1 LGSNNA
7 QPGGPS
13 TSGATRVVRLED
25 RSRGAVVHLVGVSHV
40 LAADAARDVRALLSH
55 HRPDAVVLELCAERA
70 GAAIAAALASSRG
83 TGAGSRREDD
93 ANDAGPAGPR
103 PPGVVPNAVSIR
115 GLPVD
120 RPLPGA
126 SPDDL
131 LAQLR
136 CQPGRLAAPT
146 DIDADVRTLMESGLF
161 EEVLVHVSAG
171 ESKASDDMSGEGED
185 DGNENVAGSNP
196 EEDQKNKSRV
206 LYCAGGACGDG
217 VAEVI
222 VGASVEFRCALDSS
236 LAVTAD
242 VRFAWSEKAAK
253 KLGGDPKDL
262 EADVLRRA
270 ALLLLEYDKGRPGGR
285 DDEDGDEKSA
295 PGGGDADGD
304 GDGDGDADADEET
317 REGAA
322 LRAVLRESARRVC
335 AARGL
340 GAHKASVTV
349 AGSPPESV
357 WATASAPNDA
367 DDSGGR
373 GFARASL
380 ADAGGAVWVS
390 VETTSERETRER
402 LDAWAASAGS
412 GDRSRR
418 GANGERA
425 RVPPGDRRGPPT
437 LLRRI
442 ASVASAVAAEG
453 TAPRAARAYFAAS
466 EIAQEMLAWRVL
478 SATRKAPEGGTP
490 GEEEGTPRVGEEGN
504 PGGEEGTPGGEEG
517 TPRVEDSVVRGA
529 GDEAVAALA
538 LALEAG
544 VQRVVLGDARAST
557 TTAAIA
563 DAIRRRPGWFPG
575 ARLAASTVAAA
586 ARLVAFSSP
595 DELRETISSGLNGG
609 LNGGGGS
616 NGTLADVA
624 VADWLR
630 DAVVDARDDRMFDAI
645 RDAAGYERGP
655 NASDGPPPAAF
666 TRSTETPP
674 GLGEGCACYRYDAEC
689 EDSVAPFSRSTGGSG
704 RVGTTVVAVVGG
716 AHVDGIVRRWNAS
729 TNEPGE

>member
-1 LGSNNA
+1 MGSNNA

-55 HRPDAVVLELCAERA
+55 HRPDAVVLELCSERA

-83 TGAGSRREDD
+83 TGAGSRGEDD
-93 ANDAGPAGPR
+93 AIDDAGPAGPR
-103 PPGVVPNAVSIR
+103 PPGVVPRAVSIR
-115 GLPVD
+115 GLPAD

-126 SPDDL
+126 SPGDL

-136 CQPGRLAAPT
+136 CRPGRLAAPA

-171 ESKASDDMSGEGED
+171 EESKGADDIYTDDKSRDDEGN
-185 DGNENVAGSNP
+185 GNGNVEGSNP
-196 EEDQKNKSRV
+196 DGDEPESTV

-242 VRFAWSEKAAK
+242 VRFSWSEKAQK

-270 ALLLLEYDKGRPGGR
+270 ALLLLEYDKGRPGGG

-295 PGGGDADGD
+295 PGDGD
-304 GDGDGDADADEET
+304 GDGDGDADEET

-349 AGSPPESV
+349 AGAPPESV
-357 WATASAPNDA
+357 WATASTDDA
-367 DDSGGR
+367 DDSGGV
-373 GFARASL
+373 GFARSSL

-402 LDAWAASAGS
+402 LDASTASAGS

-418 GANGERA
+418 GANGGRGA
-425 RVPPGDRRGPPT
+425 PGGGRGPPG
-437 LLRRI
+437 LLARI
-442 ASVASAVAAEG
+442 ASVASAAATEG

-478 SATRKAPEGGTP
+478 SATRHRGGAEGA
-490 GEEEGTPRVGEEGN
+490 EDAEGA
-504 PGGEEGTPGGEEG
+504 GEEGTPEGG
-517 TPRVEDSVVRGA
+517 TRVEDAVVRGA

-544 VQRVVLGDARAST
+544 VERVVLGDARASA

-595 DELRETISSGLNGG
+595 DQLRETISSGLNGG
-609 LNGGGGS
+609 LNGGGS

-630 DAVVDARDDRMFDAI
+630 DAVVDARDDRMFDVI
-645 RDAAGYERGP
+645 RDAAGYERRW

-674 GLGEGCACYRYDAEC
+674 GLGEGCACYSYEAEC
-689 EDSVAPFSRSTGGSG
+689 EDSVRAAGRSTGGSTG
-704 RVGTTVVAVVGG
+704 GLGKTVVAVVGA

-729 TNEPGE
+729 TNEPGDDVSAPRGRS

>member
-1 LGSNNA
+1 MGSNNA

-83 TGAGSRREDD
+83 TGAGSRGEDD

-136 CQPGRLAAPT
+136 CRPGRLAAPT

-171 ESKASDDMSGEGED
+171 ESKGADDESGDDED
-185 DGNENVAGSNP
+185 DGNENVAGSNEP
-196 EEDQKNKSRV
+196 ERV

-242 VRFAWSEKAAK
+242 VRFSWSEKAAK
-253 KLGGDPKDL
+253 KLGGNPKDL

-270 ALLLLEYDKGRPGGR
+270 ALLLLEYDKGRPGGG

-295 PGGGDADGD
+295 PGDGDADADADGD
-304 GDGDGDADADEET
+304 GDGDADEET

-349 AGSPPESV
+349 SGSPPESV
-357 WATASAPNDA
+357 WATASTDDA

-373 GFARASL
+373 GFARSSL

-402 LDAWAASAGS
+402 LDSEA
-412 GDRSRR
+412 RSLLPR
-418 GANGERA
+418 GASGGRDA
-425 RVPPGDRRGPPT
+425 PGRRGPSFNSRSTPFNPVR
-437 LLRRI
+437 LLGRI
-442 ASVASAVAAEG
+442 AGVASAVATEG

-478 SATRKAPEGGTP
+478 SATRHRGGAEGA
-490 GEEEGTPRVGEEGN
+490 EGAEGA
-504 PGGEEGTPGGEEG
+504 GEEGTPEGG
-517 TPRVEDSVVRGA
+517 TRVEDAVVRGA

-544 VQRVVLGDARAST
+544 VERVVLGDARASA

-595 DELRETISSGLNGG
+595 DQLRETISSGLNGG
-609 LNGGGGS
+609 LNGGGS

-630 DAVVDARDDRMFDAI
+630 DAVVDARDDRMFDVI
-645 RDAAGYERGP
+645 RDAAGYERRW

-674 GLGEGCACYRYDAEC
+674 GLGEGCACYSYEAEC
-689 EDSVAPFSRSTGGSG
+689 EDSVRAGRSTGGSTG
-704 RVGTTVVAVVGG
+704 GLGKTVVAVVGA

-729 TNEPGE
+729 TNEPGDDVSAPRGRS

>member
-1 LGSNNA
+1 
-7 QPGGPS
+7 
-13 TSGATRVVRLED
+13 
-25 RSRGAVVHLVGVSHV
+25 
-40 LAADAARDVRALLSH
+40 
-55 HRPDAVVLELCAERA
+55 
-70 GAAIAAALASSRG
+70 
-83 TGAGSRREDD
+83 
-93 ANDAGPAGPR
+93 
-103 PPGVVPNAVSIR
+103 
-115 GLPVD
+115 
-120 RPLPGA
+120 
-126 SPDDL
+126 
-131 LAQLR
+131 
-136 CQPGRLAAPT
+136 
-146 DIDADVRTLMESGLF
+146 M
-161 EEVLVHVSAG
+161 
-171 ESKASDDMSGEGED
+171 
-185 DGNENVAGSNP
+185 
-196 EEDQKNKSRV
+196 
-206 LYCAGGACGDG
+206 YCAGGACGDG

-295 PGGGDADGD
+295 PGDGDADGD

-357 WATASAPNDA
+357 WATASADDA

-402 LDAWAASAGS
+402 LDASSASAGS

-490 GEEEGTPRVGEEGN
+490 GEEEGTPREKKA
-504 PGGEEGTPGGEEG
+504 PGGGRRHPRGEGGIAPPG
-517 TPRVEDSVVRGA
+517 RG
-529 GDEAVAALA
+529 
-538 LALEAG
+538 
-544 VQRVVLGDARAST
+544 LGRS
-557 TTAAIA
+557 
-563 DAIRRRPGWFPG
+563 RRRRRGG
-575 ARLAASTVAAA
+575 RRARPCPRGGRRTRGPRRRT
-586 ARLVAFSSP
+586 RL
-595 DELRETISSGLNGG
+595 
-609 LNGGGGS
+609 
-616 NGTLADVA
+616 
-624 VADWLR
+624 
-630 DAVVDARDDRMFDAI
+630 RDDRGH
-645 RDAAGYERGP
+645 RRRH
-655 NASDGPPPAAF
+655 PP
-666 TRSTETPP
+666 
-674 GLGEGCACYRYDAEC
+674 
-689 EDSVAPFSRSTGGSG
+689 STGLVPRRAARGVHRRRRREARRVFLSG
-704 RVGTTVVAVVGG
+704 
-716 AHVDGIVRRWNAS
+716 
-729 TNEPGE
+729 

>member
-1 LGSNNA
+1 MGSNNA

-83 TGAGSRREDD
+83 TGAGSRGEDD
-93 ANDAGPAGPR
+93 ANDAGPPGPR

-136 CQPGRLAAPT
+136 CRPGRLAAPT

-171 ESKASDDMSGEGED
+171 ESKGADDESGDDED
-185 DGNENVAGSNP
+185 NGNENVAGSNRDEDEP
-196 EEDQKNKSRV
+196 ERV
-206 LYCAGGACGDG
+206 LYCAGGGACGDG
-217 VAEVI
+217 VAEII

-253 KLGGDPKDL
+253 KLGGNPKDL

-270 ALLLLEYDKGRPGGR
+270 ALLLLEYDKGRT
-285 DDEDGDEKSA
+285 
-295 PGGGDADGD
+295 GGGDDEVGDEQSAPRQVGDEQSAPRDGD
-304 GDGDGDADADEET
+304 GDADADADEET

-349 AGSPPESV
+349 SGSPPESV
-357 WATASAPNDA
+357 WATASTDDA

-402 LDAWAASAGS
+402 LDSEA
-412 GDRSRR
+412 RSLLPR
-418 GANGERA
+418 GANGGRDA
-425 RVPPGDRRGPPT
+425 PGRRGPSFNSRSTPFNPVR
-437 LLRRI
+437 LLGRI
-442 ASVASAVAAEG
+442 AGVASAVATEG

-478 SATRKAPEGGTP
+478 SATRKDVGDDGTREGTQEGGGTP
-490 GEEEGTPRVGEEGN
+490 EV
-504 PGGEEGTPGGEEG
+504 
-517 TPRVEDSVVRGA
+517 VVRGA

-538 LALEAG
+538 LSLEAG
-544 VQRVVLGDARAST
+544 VERVVLGDARASA

-586 ARLVAFSSP
+586 ARLAAFSSP
-595 DELRETISSGLNGG
+595 EKLRETISSGLNGG
-609 LNGGGGS
+609 TDGGS

-630 DAVVDARDDRMFDAI
+630 HAVVDARDDRMFDAI
-645 RDAAGYERGP
+645 RDAAGYERQTR
-655 NASDGPPPAAF
+655 ASDGPPPAAF

-674 GLGEGCACYRYDAEC
+674 GLGEGCACYRYEAEC
-689 EDSVAPFSRSTGGSG
+689 EDSVRAGRSTGESTGSA
-704 RVGTTVVAVVGG
+704 RTTVVAVVGA
-716 AHVDGIVRRWNAS
+716 AHVNGIVRRWNAS
-729 TNEPGE
+729 TSEPEPGDETSAPRGRS